1 MWFPGSPQG
10 PVDPGSRNPEQWD
23 THVMGC
29 YTVSY
34 RNAGG
39 EQFVARRAIY
49 DTLLQLKKENSLQG
63 SKHT

>member
-1 MWFPGSPQG
+1 MVPCESSGA
-10 PVDPGSRNPEQWD
+10 VDPGSRNPEQWD

-29 YTVSY
+29 HTVSY

-63 SKHT
+63 SKRT